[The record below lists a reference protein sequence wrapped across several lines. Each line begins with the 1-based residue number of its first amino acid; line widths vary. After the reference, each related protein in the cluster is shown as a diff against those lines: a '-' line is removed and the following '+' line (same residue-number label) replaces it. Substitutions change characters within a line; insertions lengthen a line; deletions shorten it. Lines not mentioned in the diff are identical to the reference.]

1 MCVVTIV
8 NRNENTKKKYFIN
21 DTRANV
27 SSAIQQIIGSFE
39 DIYVED
45 LIRKDL
51 PGLLALLM
59 HSKMQKNSESSS
71 VTQRKPKIYPDIMQ
85 FKG

>member
-1 MCVVTIV
+1 MCVVTVV
-8 NRNENTKKKYFIN
+8 NRNENTKKKYFVEGS
-21 DTRANV
+21 RASV
-27 SSAIQQIIGSFE
+27 SAAIQQTIGSFD

-51 PGLLALLM
+51 HSFLGMLM
-59 HSKMQKNSESSS
+59 TEKMQKTNHSP
-71 VTQRKPKIYPDIMQ
+71 VLPQRIPKRFPEFSQ

>member
-1 MCVVTIV
+1 MCVVTVV

-27 SSAIQQIIGSFE
+27 SAAIQQIVGSFE
-39 DIYVED
+39 DLYVED

-59 HSKMQKNSESSS
+59 HTKMQKNNESPV
-71 VTQRKPKIYPDIMQ
+71 VTQRKPKIYPDIMK